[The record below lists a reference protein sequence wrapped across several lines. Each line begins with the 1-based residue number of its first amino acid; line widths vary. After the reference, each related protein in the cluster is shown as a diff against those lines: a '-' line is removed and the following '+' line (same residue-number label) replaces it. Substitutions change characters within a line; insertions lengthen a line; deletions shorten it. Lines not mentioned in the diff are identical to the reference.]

1 MLKLVAD
8 VKEIDVGDKAV
19 DDEMVGD
26 DVVETKPGFG
36 NTVNEILRTD
46 DVLGVVEK
54 SVDDELRSGVKK
66 SVDGELR
73 SGDEPSCLEKSV
85 INNEPTSEN
94 ETGGEKRVHF
104 FVEGSGFEKSSDDK
118 SDEMAC
124 GDEVVGRKRNM
135 RMKNYNKL
143 CGATEKVSEAINS
156 CQFAFYERKGKN
168 RKKKK
173 EGEGEGEGE

>member
-1 MLKLVAD
+1 MLKLVAA
-8 VKEIDVGDKAV
+8 VEEIDVGEKVV

-26 DVVETKPGFG
+26 DVVKTKLGFG

-54 SVDDELRSGVKK
+54 GVNDELRSGVKK

-94 ETGGEKRVHF
+94 ETCGEKRVHVSSPF
-104 FVEGSGFEKSSDDK
+104 MKEKAK
-118 SDEMAC
+118 IE
-124 GDEVVGRKRNM
+124 
-135 RMKNYNKL
+135 
-143 CGATEKVSEAINS
+143 
-156 CQFAFYERKGKN
+156 

-173 EGEGEGEGE
+173 EKERRRRLRRRRKRRRKKRMRKTQRRGLSGWVFRYTCCKFLGTIVRIRCVLRFGF